1 LRRAGHPK
9 RCSLGLGFRLALAA
23 DTHRA
28 PLPPLTPATQTSV
41 AAYGVFINIGAALD
55 GLAHISELSVRL
67 AWRRLRL
74 TRPALLLPRCSI
86 AHAATAPQYEF
97 VADVSAMLTVGQEV
111 EAWVLNI
118 DTEKRRFGLTLKA
131 PGSAPPPR
139 EPREPREPRGD
150 AAGGDAEAGERRG
163 KVARAPRG
171 ERPEKTERKPI
182 TVKKGDWV
190 DGKVLSVLPYG
201 AVVEVE
207 EGVSGLLHVSEMSEK
222 PDAKPEDIVKVDQVI
237 KVRIDNIDKEKL
249 RLSMMEKFDV
259 RWPTLRVT
267 RLRARAD
274 VALLLRSCKR

>member
-1 LRRAGHPK
+1 MA
-9 RCSLGLGFRLALAA
+9 
-23 DTHRA
+23 
-28 PLPPLTPATQTSV
+28 
-41 AAYGVFINIGAALD
+41 
-55 GLAHISELSVRL
+55 
-67 AWRRLRL
+67 
-74 TRPALLLPRCSI
+74 
-86 AHAATAPQYEF
+86 
-97 VADVSAMLTVGQEV
+97 AMLTVGQEV

-139 EPREPREPRGD
+139 EPREPRGD

-171 ERPEKTERKPI
+171 ERPEKAERKPI

-259 RWPTLRVT
+259 RGPTPLRVIC
-267 RLRARAD
+267 LSD
-274 VALLLRSCKR
+274 VALLVRSCKR